1 MKKLFLVLLACM
13 LFTAGNAQEYFTI
26 KQYDVAVKV
35 NMDASLEITEILR
48 VHFTEPRHG
57 IIRMIPY
64 KYALQQLPE
73 GTQKANRQLESA
85 GYAHTL
91 LDNIVVDEWK
101 YDVSN
106 SGDYKSIKIGSAD
119 KLVDGDQQYAIH
131 YRVRNAINFFDD
143 HSELYFNLIGDKW
156 NTTIENVHFS
166 VELYN
171 ALPEKPA
178 AFVATGVFNSIDN
191 NTVTTWLENK
201 TFSGSTTQK
210 LNNNEGLT
218 VGISFPKDFLVQQDY
233 RMLGINWLLLPLL
246 VFGLMFLIW
255 KRWGKDEK
263 IIVQTEYY
271 PPENMSPSVS
281 GYVIDD
287 ALDRRDLTALIP
299 YWGAGGYLQVK
310 ETEKAGMFGLVKSK
324 EYSFI
329 KLKSLPEDAMRFEKT
344 LFNGIFATGNH
355 VMLSH
360 LKNILY
366 LSMNKAKKELEEE
379 IDKNAFY
386 VKGSR
391 GIIWLFL
398 FIGIA
403 LFLFGGFV
411 LITGFPENLWRGV
424 ATIASGII
432 ILIFG
437 IFMGKRTAKG
447 TELYRKLAGF
457 KEFIKSV
464 EKDRL
469 QEFLKQDEHYFD
481 KVLPY
486 AIVFDVADTW
496 KDKLKGLD
504 IPPPQWYSGNYSTF
518 NTSMFMHNLDH
529 SMNEMSKTFYSAP
542 SSSGS
547 SGGSFSSG
555 GSSGGGFGG
564 GGGSSW

>member
-1 MKKLFLVLLACM
+1 MKKLFSLLLSLM

-64 KYALQQLPE
+64 KYGLQQLPE

-91 LDNIVVDEWK
+91 LDNIVVDGWN

-166 VELYN
+166 IELYN
-171 ALPEKPA
+171 ALPEKPT
-178 AFVATGVFNSIDN
+178 AFVATGVFNSTDN
-191 NTVTTWLENK
+191 NTVTTWVENK
-201 TFSGSTTQK
+201 IFSGSTTQK

-233 RMLGINWLLLPLL
+233 RMLGINWLLLPL
-246 VFGLMFLIW
+246 VIFGLMFLIW
-255 KRWGKDEK
+255 KRWGRDEK
-263 IIVQTEYY
+263 VTVQTEYY
-271 PPENMSPSVS
+271 PPENISPSVS

-310 ETEKAGMFGLVKSK
+310 ETEREGLFGLIKGK

-329 KLKSLPEDAMRFEKT
+329 KLKNLPEDAMRFEKT

-411 LITGFPENLWRGV
+411 LITDFPENLWRGAAIV
-424 ATIASGII
+424 ASGII

-504 IPPPQWYSGNYSTF
+504 IPPPQWYSGNHTTF

-547 SGGSFSSG
+547 SGSSFSSG